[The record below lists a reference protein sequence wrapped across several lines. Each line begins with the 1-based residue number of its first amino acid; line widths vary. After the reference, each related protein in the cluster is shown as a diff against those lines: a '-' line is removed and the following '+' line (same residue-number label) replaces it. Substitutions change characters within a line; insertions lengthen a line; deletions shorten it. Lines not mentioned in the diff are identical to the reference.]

1 MERKRAILVA
11 KDILAAIVRNVHLRR
26 ELSKVSAEP
35 ALNFWRLIYGNLT
48 DMAVLE
54 WCKLFGSDDSER
66 QAVHWKSIA
75 DDHEHFR
82 ENMLR
87 SIGVSREA
95 WNQYWTEMK
104 TYRDH
109 AVAHF
114 DPRQSVTIARY
125 PSFDLALRSSYFYY
139 IYLRA
144 ELVKGCCQKIWSN
157 TVCSLQGNAARS
169 RQRR

>member
-1 MERKRAILVA
+1 VQYPGRGVEEVVTVEFAKSEGFWIMERKRAILVA

-66 QAVHWKSIA
+66 QPVHWKSIA
-75 DDHEHFR
+75 EDQEHFR
-82 ENMLR
+82 EDMLK

-95 WNQYWTEMK
+95 RNQYIGPK
-104 TYRDH
+104 
-109 AVAHF
+109 
-114 DPRQSVTIARY
+114 
-125 PSFDLALRSSYFYY
+125 
-139 IYLRA
+139 
-144 ELVKGCCQKIWSN
+144 
-157 TVCSLQGNAARS
+157 
-169 RQRR
+169 